1 LVEHVHLNHKLVI
14 MKVAAFIKLIIVFF
28 FLSVTHLSAQKVV
41 YSEPDKDEIK
51 GSAFEIIGKVNGNF
65 LVYKNYRD
73 DHTIT
78 AYNSQMKIVDKAN
91 LNFLPDRVLNTDFIA
106 YSSSFIMFYQYQKR
120 SIVYSMAIK
129 LDGKGNKMGE
139 PVELDTTDVN
149 FMANNKLYSIISS
162 ENKQMIVS
170 YKVNN
175 KSDKNHIVTTVLFDK
190 DLNLIKK
197 SLLNISMPDRN
208 DFLNNF
214 SVDNDG
220 DLVFLRAAGTSQSD
234 NINKLSL
241 YFKAKNADNYLFSE
255 IKVGSIYLDDVSL
268 KIDNFNKRYL
278 VSSFFSKQ
286 RRGNVDG
293 LFCHIWDKQ
302 KGTELITS
310 ASVFA
315 DDFRNDAKGE
325 NGMKGAFND
334 YFLKQIISKQDGG
347 FIVMAEAV
355 YTSSR
360 GGGNNSRWDYWG
372 SPNYGNSGN
381 GFYSYGNTWG
391 NPWNR
396 WNSFNNVT
404 RYYADNI
411 AIISYD
417 STAKIEWTNTVAKSQ
432 YDDNSDD
439 LLGYAMANTGENI
452 HILFNVQEKR
462 NLILTDQFI
471 SVEGQVTRNPTLKN
485 LDRGYDF
492 MPKHAKQVGAKQ
504 IIVPCQYRNYICF
517 AKIDFN

>member
-1 LVEHVHLNHKLVI
+1 
-14 MKVAAFIKLIIVFF
+14 
-28 FLSVTHLSAQKVV
+28 
-41 YSEPDKDEIK
+41 
-51 GSAFEIIGKVNGNF
+51 
-65 LVYKNYRD
+65 
-73 DHTIT
+73 
-78 AYNSQMKIVDKAN
+78 
-91 LNFLPDRVLNTDFIA
+91 
-106 YSSSFIMFYQYQKR
+106 MFYQYQKR
-120 SIVYSMAIK
+120 SIVYSISIK

-334 YFLKQIISKQDGG
+334 YF
-347 FIVMAEAV
+347 
-355 YTSSR
+355 
-360 GGGNNSRWDYWG
+360 
-372 SPNYGNSGN
+372 
-381 GFYSYGNTWG
+381 
-391 NPWNR
+391 
-396 WNSFNNVT
+396 
-404 RYYADNI
+404 
-411 AIISYD
+411 
-417 STAKIEWTNTVAKSQ
+417 
-432 YDDNSDD
+432 
-439 LLGYAMANTGENI
+439 
-452 HILFNVQEKR
+452 
-462 NLILTDQFI
+462 
-471 SVEGQVTRNPTLKN
+471 
-485 LDRGYDF
+485 
-492 MPKHAKQVGAKQ
+492 
-504 IIVPCQYRNYICF
+504 
-517 AKIDFN
+517 